1 MFICKEFFHLFHNL
15 HSIQIKTVYNLRPKA
30 ILLNGLNILMKEMT
44 FIRNYFGLV
53 ESVRESSRM
62 WDSSKHDHPY
72 CDTKSTIT
80 LMFYFF
86 SCNAHNMI
94 IKWTTYT
101 NIFFILLSSGTI
113 LRTFALIV
121 SAHPYCA
128 RKFTCHV
135 MHRARALNTKLNNNR
150 ADGLCYSFA
159 WI

>member
-1 MFICKEFFHLFHNL
+1 MFICKELLHLFHNL

-30 ILLNGLNILMKEMT
+30 ILLNGFNILMKEMT

-86 SCNAHNMI
+86 SCNAHYMI
-94 IKWTTYT
+94 SKWTTFK
-101 NIFFILLSSGTI
+101 NIFFHIPFEWNHLKDVRANCFCASL
-113 LRTFALIV
+113 LRTQIHMPRHA
-121 SAHPYCA
+121 SS
-128 RKFTCHV
+128 
-135 MHRARALNTKLNNNR
+135 ARAK
-150 ADGLCYSFA
+150 Y
-159 WI
+159 